1 MFYSEAILSKKGP
14 LAKVWLAAHWERKLS
29 KTQFLQTNI
38 QSSVGAILGGDQPPM
53 ALRLSGQLLLGVV
66 RIYSR
71 KARYL
76 LEDCNEALVKIK
88 LAFRPGIVD
97 MPEEQISASYNAIT
111 LPDIIT
117 ELDILLPDPVFNLK
131 AWEDQHQI
139 STNLLDDNT
148 INDINNH
155 NINVTS
161 NNNGINNNNT
171 SRPQDITI
179 RDAVD
184 ISLDIG
190 AGADLLGDAFDIE
203 DGRGLDLNFDDE
215 LGGEEASIEI
225 EKAREAQ
232 IEHSITME
240 DLGVPIGMD
249 IDDKEPSQADGTLLV
264 PEREPNAVNPDSVIE
279 KPVTEGISGKL
290 KIFNVHLYHFISTMR
305 PNIFFVHSFGD
316 ESGNAIFGLESS
328 PQNHINEDF
337 QFQTLEHETQPSQH
351 RRKRK
356 LNIDKVTELQSI
368 HIANQIKDTS
378 DIIVEPS
385 FLPASRKLIRLAEIR
400 QIGPKY
406 YLDLTAPPNVP
417 PELRHLFTRKR
428 PRLEAIP
435 IDNEPTKQDDSQIDS
450 NNNNT
455 NIIAIEDAQDSPIN
469 ENSVGDEQE
478 PQIME
483 NNVGDEKEPPK
494 NDKHTETG
502 GGDDFVSS
510 LPSPV
515 NTEIKSPTGEN
526 SLSSSSSTIQLL
538 QREFEKLEKDG
549 DLSSQKSTN
558 FISYQKVVGKAKR
571 QEAVKLF
578 FELLVLKTKDVIDIK
593 QKKPFGDI
601 EIRSKDK
608 QMLDKYVTSE
618 N

>member
-131 AWEDQHQI
+131 VWEDQHQI
-139 STNLLDDNT
+139 SANLLNNNIDNN
-148 INDINNH
+148 INDINNN
-155 NINVTS
+155 NIN
-161 NNNGINNNNT
+161 NNTNGINNNNT

-203 DGRGLDLNFDDE
+203 DG
-215 LGGEEASIEI
+215 GEEASIEI
-225 EKAREAQ
+225 EKARDAQ

-240 DLGVPIGMD
+240 DLGGPIGMD
-249 IDDKEPSQADGTLLV
+249 IDDKDPLQSEGAPLV
-264 PEREPNAVNPDSVIE
+264 PEKEPNAVDPDNVIE
-279 KPVTEGISGKL
+279 KPVAEVESEMMNLNLNGA
-290 KIFNVHLYHFISTMR
+290 
-305 PNIFFVHSFGD
+305 NIANSSIENPIDADNSNNIDNSENNIDNNNNNIDNPTLGDISFGD
-316 ESGNAIFGLESS
+316 ESANAIFGLES
-328 PQNHINEDF
+328 PQNNVNEDF
-337 QFQTLEHETQPSQH
+337 QFQTLEHEAQPSQH

-378 DIIVEPS
+378 DIILEPS

-406 YLDLTAPPNVP
+406 YLDLTAP
-417 PELRHLFTRKR
+417 H
-428 PRLEAIP
+428 
-435 IDNEPTKQDDSQIDS
+435 NE
-450 NNNNT
+450 
-455 NIIAIEDAQDSPIN
+455 SPIN
-469 ENSVGDEQE
+469 DNSIGDEQE
-478 PQIME
+478 PQITE
-483 NNVGDEKEPPK
+483 NNAGDEQELLK
-494 NDKHTETG
+494 NDNHTETG
-502 GGDDFVSS
+502 EDFVSS

-515 NTEIKSPTGEN
+515 NTEVKSPTGEN
-526 SLSSSSSTIQLL
+526 SSSSSTIQLL

-549 DLSSQKSTN
+549 EPNAQKSTN
-558 FISYQKVVGKAKR
+558 FISYQKVAGKAKR

-601 EIRSKDK
+601 EIRPKDK
-608 QMLDKYVTSE
+608 QMLDKYLTSE